1 MQSLQI
7 VLFLWFLFAPYYGAH
22 PDVLV
27 VLVNAV
33 FDLSKLSH
41 SEFTRMGPSQASW
54 QGDHLSVAFTD
65 GRSHLGGRSPISGHL
80 SIIIPD
86 PVMAFIRVSI
96 VVIQAVL
103 VWSTRGTALPF
114 TNEQWWWWRCWRWW
128 FSHAPL
134 DLYWIPSQ
142 DVGGGGVTW
151 PTSSSGSSSS
161 WRIVLVIMVRRRVMN
176 VRTNL
181 AMVNYWI
188 SELWKCET
196 KDENEDTDKEL
207 RGMPPRNKNRDIGV

>member
-114 TNEQWWWWRCWRWW
+114 TNEQWWWWRCWCWW

-161 WRIVLVIMVRRRVMN
+161 GGLFWWSWWGGGWWMWGRTWRWWTIESQNCEN
-176 VRTNL
+176 VRQKMRMKTQ
-181 AMVNYWI
+181 I
-188 SELWKCET
+188 RS
-196 KDENEDTDKEL
+196 
-207 RGMPPRNKNRDIGV
+207 